1 MINSEIKQFEIEIW
15 NKNIFNYEIK
25 NRYNKHLK
33 EPTDIS
39 IIEIKSTDEFIN
51 YIEFL
56 DYDLNYIKDYSQYK
70 NLNVTFIIN
79 QFLY

>member
-15 NKNIFNYEIK
+15 NKKIFNFELK
-25 NRYNKHLK
+25 NRYIEYFEEPLDITVIELK
-33 EPTDIS
+33 
-39 IIEIKSTDEFIN
+39 KLDEFIN
-51 YIEFL
+51 YIDYL

>member
-33 EPTDIS
+33 EPIDIS

-56 DYDLNYIKDYSQYK
+56 DYDLN
-70 NLNVTFIIN
+70 
-79 QFLY
+79 